1 MWALVKALPG
11 KNIGENTMS
20 RLDGKV
26 ALITGGARGI
36 GAAIAK
42 RFVEDGA
49 KIVISDVQK
58 ELLEQVGHSLKSG
71 TVATCAGDVT
81 KFEDVQKMVAETV
94 KFGGKID
101 ILVNNAGIDPGGSIL
116 DIDIA
121 LWKKILDVNLNGP
134 FLCMRAALPEMIKKG
149 GGSIVN
155 IASLAGVRCLPSM
168 PAYCAS
174 KGGLIQL
181 ALQCALEYGPKGIR
195 SNVVAP
201 GATKTEMLTNAMK
214 SLSEA
219 IKKDAFEVLAESVPL
234 RRAAAPSEIT
244 GACSFLASDDA
255 AFITGAVLLVDGGA
269 AIVDISGASVA
280 KAGVGW
286 GV

>member
-1 MWALVKALPG
+1 MKALQG
-11 KNIGENTMS
+11 INQGENTMS

-42 RFVEDGA
+42 RFVDDGA

-58 ELLEQVGHSLKSG
+58 PLLDETAHSLKSG
-71 TVATCAGDVT
+71 NVAACAGDVT
-81 KFEDVQKMVAETV
+81 NFDDVQKMVSETV

-101 ILVNNAGIDPGGSIL
+101 VLVNNAGIDPGGSIV

-134 FLCMRAALPEMIKKG
+134 FLCMRAALPAMIRQG

-234 RRAAAPSEIT
+234 RRAALPSEIT

>member
-1 MWALVKALPG
+1 M
-11 KNIGENTMS
+11 

-26 ALITGGARGI
+26 ALITGGGRGI

-42 RFVEDGA
+42 RFVDDGA
-49 KIVISDVQK
+49 KIVISDVRAD
-58 ELLEQVGHSLKSG
+58 LLDGVVKSLKPG
-71 TVATCAGDVT
+71 MALACAGDVT
-81 KFEDVQKMVAETV
+81 NYDDVKKMVDATV
-94 KFGGKID
+94 QFGGKID
-101 ILVNNAGIDPGGSIL
+101 ILVNNAGIDPGGSIV
-116 DIDIA
+116 DIEID
-121 LWKKILDVNLNGP
+121 LWKKVLDVNLNGP
-134 FLCMRAALPEMIKKG
+134 FLCMRAAIPYMIKQG

-181 ALQCALEYGPKGIR
+181 ALQAALEYGPKGIR

-201 GATKTEMLTNAMK
+201 GATKTEMLVNAMEG
-214 SLSEA
+214 LSKA
-219 IKKDAFEVLAESVPL
+219 IKKDAFEVLTESVPL
-234 RRAAAPSEIT
+234 RHAATPDQIT

-255 AFITGAVLLVDGGA
+255 SFITGAVLLVDGGA
-269 AIVDISGASVA
+269 AIVDVSGASVSR
-280 KAGVGW
+280 AGVGW

>member
-1 MWALVKALPG
+1 M
-11 KNIGENTMS
+11 

-26 ALITGGARGI
+26 ALITGGGRGI

-42 RFVEDGA
+42 RFVDDGA
-49 KIVISDVQK
+49 KIVISDVRK
-58 ELLEQVGHSLKSG
+58 ELLDEVVASLKPG
-71 TVATCAGDVT
+71 MALACAGDVT
-81 KFEDVQKMVAETV
+81 KFDDVQRMVAETD

-116 DIDIA
+116 DIDIE

-134 FLCMRAALPEMIKKG
+134 FYCMRAAIPEMIKQG

-168 PAYCAS
+168 PAYCSS
-174 KGGLIQL
+174 KGGLLQL
-181 ALQCALEYGPKGIR
+181 SAQAALEYGPKGIR

-201 GATKTEMLTNAMK
+201 GATKTEMLVNAMK

-219 IKKDAFEVLAESVPL
+219 IKKDAFEVLTESVPL
-234 RRAAAPSEIT
+234 RRGAEPSEIT
-244 GACSFLASDDA
+244 GAVSFLASDDA
-255 AFITGAVLLVDGGA
+255 SFINGAFLLVDGGA
-269 AIVDISGASVA
+269 SIVDVSGASVA

>member
-1 MWALVKALPG
+1 M
-11 KNIGENTMS
+11 

-26 ALITGGARGI
+26 ALVTGGARGI

-49 KIVISDVQK
+49 KVLISDIAK
-58 ELLEQVGHSLKSG
+58 DGLEQTAHALKSNNIA
-71 TVATCAGDVT
+71 VLAGDVT
-81 KFEDVQKMVAETV
+81 NYEDVKKMVQETI
-94 KFGGKID
+94 KFGGKINV
-101 ILVNNAGIDPGGSIL
+101 LVNNAGIDPGGSIIDL
-116 DIDIA
+116 DIN
-121 LWKKILDVNLNGP
+121 LWKKLLDVNLNGP
-134 FLCMRAALPEMIKKG
+134 FLCMKAALPEMIKGG

-201 GATKTEMLTNAMK
+201 GATRTEMLINAMK
-214 SLSEA
+214 GLSEA
-219 IKKDAFEVLAESVPL
+219 IKKDAFEVLTESVPL
-234 RRAAAPSEIT
+234 RRAATPDEIT

-255 AFITGAVLLVDGGA
+255 AFISGAVLLVDGGA
-269 AIVDISGASVA
+269 SIVDVSGASVA

>member
-1 MWALVKALPG
+1 
-11 KNIGENTMS
+11 MS

-26 ALITGGARGI
+26 ALITGGGRGI

-49 KIVISDVQK
+49 KIVISDIQK
-58 ELLEQVGHSLKSG
+58 PLLDETANSLKSG
-71 TVATCAGDVT
+71 NVATCAGDVT
-81 KFEDVQKMVAETV
+81 NWDDVQKMVAETV

-101 ILVNNAGIDPGGSIL
+101 ILVNNAGIDPGGSII

-134 FLCMRAALPEMIKKG
+134 FLCMRASLPEMIKQG

-168 PAYCAS
+168 PSYCAS

-181 ALQCALEYGPKGIR
+181 ALQCALDYGPKGIR

-201 GATKTEMLTNAMK
+201 GATRTDMLINAMK
-214 SLSEA
+214 GLSEA
-219 IKKDAFEVLAESVPL
+219 LKKDAFEVLTESVPL
-234 RRAAAPSEIT
+234 RRAAEPYEIT

-255 AFITGAVLLVDGGA
+255 AFISGAVLLVDGGA
-269 AIVDISGASVA
+269 AIVDVSGASVS
-280 KAGVGW
+280 KAGESSGSSW

>member
-1 MWALVKALPG
+1 MARLEG
-11 KNIGENTMS
+11 KT
-20 RLDGKV
+20 
-26 ALITGGARGI
+26 ALITGGSRGI

-49 KIVISDVQK
+49 RIVVSDILK
-58 ELLEQVGHSLKSG
+58 DELEKTVAALNTLKSG
-71 TVATCAGDVT
+71 AAIACVGDVT
-81 KFEDVQKMVAETV
+81 NFENVQNMVAETV

-101 ILVNNAGIDPGGSIL
+101 ILVNNAGIDPGGTIV
-116 DIDIA
+116 DIPIA
-121 LWKKILDVNLNGP
+121 QWKKILDVNLNGP
-134 FLCMRAALPEMIKKG
+134 FYCMRATIPEMIKQG

-168 PAYCAS
+168 PAYCSS

-181 ALQCALEYGPKGIR
+181 SAQCALEYGPQKIR

-201 GATKTEMLTNAMK
+201 GATKTEMLVNAMK

-219 IKKDAFEVLAESVPL
+219 IKKDAMEVLTESVPL
-234 RRAAAPSEIT
+234 RHPASTEEIT
-244 GACSFLASDDA
+244 GAVSFLASDDA
-255 AFITGAVLLVDGGA
+255 SFITGAFLLVDGGA
-269 AIVDISGASVA
+269 AIVDVSGASVA

>member
-1 MWALVKALPG
+1 
-11 KNIGENTMS
+11 MS
-20 RLDGKV
+20 KLDGKV

-42 RFVEDGA
+42 RFIDDGA

-58 ELLEQVGHSLKSG
+58 GLLDETAHSLKSKN
-71 TVATCAGDVT
+71 VAACAGDVT
-81 KFEDVQKMVAETV
+81 NFDDVQKMVAETV

-101 ILVNNAGIDPGGSIL
+101 VLVNNAGIDPGGSIL

-121 LWKKILDVNLNGP
+121 LWKKILDVNLHGP
-134 FLCMRAALPEMIKKG
+134 FLCMRAAIPAMIKQG

-201 GATKTEMLTNAMK
+201 GATRTEMLTNAMK

-219 IKKDAFEVLAESVPL
+219 IKKDAFEVLTESVPL
-234 RRAAAPSEIT
+234 RRAALPSEIT

>member
-1 MWALVKALPG
+1 M
-11 KNIGENTMS
+11 
-20 RLDGKV
+20 RLDGKT
-26 ALITGGARGI
+26 ALITGGGRGI

-42 RFVEDGA
+42 RFVDDGA
-49 KIVISDVQK
+49 KIVISDVRK
-58 ELLEQVGHSLKSG
+58 DLLEEVAKSLKSKN
-71 TVATCAGDVT
+71 VEICVGDVT
-81 KFEDVQKMVAETV
+81 NFEDVQKMVAATV

-101 ILVNNAGIDPGGSIL
+101 VLVNNAGIDPGGSIV

-134 FLCMRAALPEMIKKG
+134 FFCMRATIPEMIRQG

-181 ALQCALEYGPKGIR
+181 ALQCALEYGPQKIR

-201 GATKTEMLTNAMK
+201 GATKTEMLINAMS
-214 SLSEA
+214 SLTKA
-219 IKKDAFEVLAESVPL
+219 IKRDAFDVLAESVPL
-234 RRAAAPSEIT
+234 RRAATPDEIT
-244 GACSFLASDDA
+244 GACSFLASDDS
-255 AFITGAVLLVDGGA
+255 AFITGAVLMVDGGA
-269 AIVDISGASVA
+269 AIVDVSGASVA
-280 KAGVGW
+280 RAGVGW

>member
-1 MWALVKALPG
+1 M
-11 KNIGENTMS
+11 
-20 RLDGKV
+20 RLEGKV
-26 ALITGGARGI
+26 ALVTGGARGI

-49 KIVISDVQK
+49 KVVISDIAK
-58 ELLEQVGHSLKSG
+58 DGLEQTAQALKSQNI
-71 TVATCAGDVT
+71 AICAGDVT
-81 KFEDVQKMVAETV
+81 KFEDVQKMVQETI
-94 KFGGKID
+94 KFGGKINV
-101 ILVNNAGIDPGGSIL
+101 LVNNAGIDPGGSIL
-116 DIDIA
+116 DIDIN

-134 FLCMRAALPEMIKKG
+134 FLCMKAALPEMIKAG

-201 GATKTEMLTNAMK
+201 GATRTEMLINAMK
-214 SLSEA
+214 GLSEA
-219 IKKDAFEVLAESVPL
+219 IKKDAFEVLTESVPL
-234 RRAAAPSEIT
+234 RRAATPDEIT

-255 AFITGAVLLVDGGA
+255 AFISGAVLLVDGGA
-269 AIVDISGASVA
+269 SIVDVSGASVA

>member
-1 MWALVKALPG
+1 M
-11 KNIGENTMS
+11 

-49 KIVISDVQK
+49 KIVISDIRK
-58 ELLEQVGHSLKSG
+58 DLLDEVVKSLKPG
-71 TVATCAGDVT
+71 MAFACAGDVT

-101 ILVNNAGIDPGGSIL
+101 ILVNNAGIDPGGTIL
-116 DIDIA
+116 DIDIE

-134 FLCMRAALPEMIKKG
+134 FYCMRAAIPEMIKQG

-168 PAYCAS
+168 PAYCSS
-174 KGGLIQL
+174 KGGLLQL
-181 ALQCALEYGPKGIR
+181 SAQCALDYGPKGIR

-201 GATKTEMLTNAMK
+201 GATRTEMLVNAMNG
-214 SLSEA
+214 LSKA
-219 IKKDAFEVLAESVPL
+219 LNQDAFGILTESVPL
-234 RRAAAPSEIT
+234 RRAADPYEIT
-244 GACSFLASDDA
+244 GAVSFLASDDA
-255 AFITGAVLLVDGGA
+255 AFINGAALLVDGGA
-269 AIVDISGASVA
+269 AIVDVSGASVA
-280 KAGVGW
+280 KAGEKSGASW
-286 GV
+286 GT